1 MAQRAKDEAPSKPR
15 RLSADPGAPYAP
27 TQGQDVCGKP
37 KAAPRAAKPA
47 AKNPAAGR
55 KRTESQPRRPAKPSA
70 EPPKTLRA
78 GPTPPRPADAV
89 ASADELAAAGTAAPA
104 GIEAGAAQ
112 GAAKHGAEPS
122 LAQRLLALGRQTEM
136 SSLEALRREKKL
148 AWRIAV
154 FNGALLAVSLT
165 GYAFL
170 LPLKQSVPYV
180 VQVDKLTGET
190 STLEPLGSRTSAP
203 LDAQDKSLAAQ
214 YVRARESYDWHT
226 IKDTY
231 AFTNLMSSP
240 QTQREFHALYESKD
254 SPDKLLRDNYKV
266 TVDILAVSR
275 IGELMQ
281 VRFVKKPIPMSPAAA
296 EIPPQRMIATI
307 KYGYVNGEAKESD
320 RLINPLGY
328 RVYSYEAVPEQEF
341 GA

>member
-1 MAQRAKDEAPSKPR
+1 MAQRAKGEAPPKPR
-15 RLSADPGAPYAP
+15 RLFADPDASSDS
-27 TQGQDVCGKP
+27 TQGSEGCGKP
-37 KAAPRAAKPA
+37 KTAPRAAKSA

-55 KRTESQPRRPAKPSA
+55 KRLESRPQRPGGPSA
-70 EPPKTLRA
+70 AAPKTPQA
-78 GPTPPRPADAV
+78 GATPPRPANAG
-89 ASADELAAAGTAAPA
+89 AGELAAAGMAAPA

-112 GAAKHGAEPS
+112 GAARHGAEPS

>member
-1 MAQRAKDEAPSKPR
+1 MAQRAKGEAPSKPR
-15 RLSADPGAPYAP
+15 RLSAAPGAPSDSPQAP
-27 TQGQDVCGKP
+27 EGRDKP
-37 KAAPRAAKPA
+37 KAAPRAAKSA
-47 AKNPAAGR
+47 AKNPTAGR
-55 KRTESQPRRPAKPSA
+55 KRTESQPPRAEGPSA
-70 EPPKTLRA
+70 E
-78 GPTPPRPADAV
+78 
-89 ASADELAAAGTAAPA
+89 AAGTAAPA

-266 TVDILAVSR
+266 TVDILAVTR

>member
-1 MAQRAKDEAPSKPR
+1 MAQRAKGGAPSKPR
-15 RLSADPGAPYAP
+15 RLSAAPGAPSDSP
-27 TQGQDVCGKP
+27 QGPEGCGKP
-37 KAAPRAAKPA
+37 KAAPRAAKSA
-47 AKNPAAGR
+47 AKNPTAGR
-55 KRTESQPRRPAKPSA
+55 KRTESQPRRPGRPS
-70 EPPKTLRA
+70 
-78 GPTPPRPADAV
+78 
-89 ASADELAAAGTAAPA
+89 SAAPEE
-104 GIEAGAAQ
+104 IEPGAAQ
-112 GAAKHGAEPS
+112 GAAKHGPEPS

-154 FNGALLAVSLT
+154 FNGALLAMSLT

-180 VQVDKLTGET
+180 VQVDRLTGET

-203 LDAQDKSLAAQ
+203 PDAQDKSLAAQ

-266 TVDILAVSR
+266 TVDILAVTR

>member
-1 MAQRAKDEAPSKPR
+1 
-15 RLSADPGAPYAP
+15 
-27 TQGQDVCGKP
+27 
-37 KAAPRAAKPA
+37 
-47 AKNPAAGR
+47 
-55 KRTESQPRRPAKPSA
+55 
-70 EPPKTLRA
+70 
-78 GPTPPRPADAV
+78 
-89 ASADELAAAGTAAPA
+89 
-104 GIEAGAAQ
+104 
-112 GAAKHGAEPS
+112 
-122 LAQRLLALGRQTEM
+122 M

>member
-1 MAQRAKDEAPSKPR
+1 MAQRAKGETPSKPR
-15 RLSADPGAPYAP
+15 RLSAAPGAPSDSPQAP
-27 TQGQDVCGKP
+27 EGCGKP
-37 KAAPRAAKPA
+37 KAAPRATKSA

-55 KRTESQPRRPAKPSA
+55 QRTESQPRRLGRPAA
-70 EPPKTLRA
+70 ESPATPRA
-78 GPTPPRPADAV
+78 GPTPPRPADAG
-89 ASADELAAAGTAAPA
+89 AGAGELAAAGAAA

-266 TVDILAVSR
+266 TVDILAVTR
-275 IGELMQ
+275 VGELMQ

>member
-1 MAQRAKDEAPSKPR
+1 MAQRAKGEAPSKPR
-15 RLSADPGAPYAP
+15 RLSAAPGAPSDSPQA
-27 TQGQDVCGKP
+27 QEGCGKP
-37 KAAPRAAKPA
+37 KAAPRAAKSA
-47 AKNPAAGR
+47 AKNPAVGR
-55 KRTESQPRRPAKPSA
+55 KRMESQPQRLGGSSTAA
-70 EPPKTLRA
+70 PKAPRA
-78 GPTPPRPADAV
+78 GTTPPRPANAG
-89 ASADELAAAGTAAPA
+89 AGAGELAAAGTAAPA
-104 GIEAGAAQ
+104 GIEAGAAK
-112 GAAKHGAEPS
+112 GTDKHGAEPS

-154 FNGALLAVSLT
+154 FNGALLAMSLT

-266 TVDILAVSR
+266 TVDILAVTR